1 MPGLRIIR
9 SRRAVCGF
17 LWSAAIA
24 VVAALAAARAGAQE
38 LETGRIVGRVVDAN
52 TGQGI
57 IDAGVQVAGTSL
69 ATQTGVDGRFSL
81 ARVAVGAVTLQV
93 RRIGFAAKTVTGLAV
108 AAGRTIEQNVSLSPS
123 VAQLGPQVVT
133 ASIER
138 GTVNEALDQQRTAVG
153 VVNAVTAEQIA
164 KSPDGDAAQA
174 VQRVSGVTVQDGRY
188 VFVRGLGERYTTAS
202 LNGARVP
209 SPEPEKR
216 VVPLDLFPSGL
227 LQTVTTTKTFTPD
240 QQGDFAGALVDIKT
254 REFPARRTVTAQF
267 VGGYTAGSSGA
278 KAISPRGVGGEELA
292 MVGSGRELPSLVASL
307 GNFQGIALN
316 HTDQNT
322 VIKQFRN
329 AWTPTTTTAPPNSSA
344 SLSIGGDDP
353 VIGHRIGYLVSG
365 SYAFSTDLKDN
376 QQRALA
382 DRGNTPGET
391 KPIDVFTGQSSNQS
405 MLWGGLANLSTMFGD
420 GSRVAFNGMYNR
432 TADNEARVETGH
444 FENEGI
450 DAKITRM
457 HYVQRAVHSAQ
468 LTGEHQYAGHRL
480 DWAMTASG
488 VRRDEPDRSEFV
500 QAMTPATSGGQ
511 VLRWLSTG
519 NGGAVRTFSALDEHS
534 VEGKGDYQW
543 SFNALG
549 REHALKIGGLGR
561 QTTRS
566 SDVRAYSISAPGAGD
581 SVTLLEPE
589 QIFDGRFLRAG
600 DSVFT
605 IGPLAQGGSY
615 DAHDNLAAA
624 YVMTELGLSARARL
638 IGGARVERDRLTVNA
653 LSTLGSP
660 LSIHKDWNDVLP
672 SLALTVQ
679 VAENQQTR
687 FSVSRTLARPEYREI
702 APIETRDVLN
712 GDDVLGN
719 DELQRTNVM
728 NADARWE
735 WYPRSGEILSIGVF
749 SKQFTNPI
757 ERVYQAAGSGTR
769 VVFYTNAKSATNYG
783 VELEARKSLGVL
795 TPALDRFQGFANVT
809 VMESRIHLGSDTRAS
824 ATNTSRRMVGQAP
837 YVVNGGL
844 TYLAQGN
851 SVSATVLFNRV
862 GPRIFAAGDR
872 PLPDVIEE
880 PRNSLDVSLRLPVA
894 GAFSARIDAKNLLDD
909 PYLVR
914 QGTVT
919 RERYTTGQVVQAG
932 LVWRP

>member
-1 MPGLRIIR
+1 MNALRVAG
-9 SRRAVCGF
+9 SLRAAF
-17 LWSAAIA
+17 
-24 VVAALAAARAGAQE
+24 VVSLVSLATSTLAAQQRS
-38 LETGRIVGRVVDAN
+38 TGRIVGRVVDAT

-57 IDAGVQVAGTSL
+57 VAAAIQVDGTTLGAQS
-69 ATQTGVDGRFSL
+69 GVDGRFAISNL
-81 ARVAVGAVTLQV
+81 SPGSITLHV
-93 RRIGFAAKTVTGLAV
+93 RRIGFSAKTVTGLPLP
-108 AAGRTIEQNVSLSPS
+108 AGATLEQNVSLTQS
-123 VAQLGPQVVT
+123 VAQLGTQVVT

-138 GTVNEALDQQRTAVG
+138 GTVNEALDKQRTAVG

-174 VQRVSGVTVQDGRY
+174 VQRVSGVTVEDGKY
-188 VFVRGLGERYTTAS
+188 VFVRGLGERYTTAA
-202 LNGARVP
+202 LNGARLP

-240 QQGDFAGALVDIKT
+240 QQGDFAGALVDIRT

-278 KAISPRGVGGEELA
+278 KALSPRGVGGESMA
-292 MVGSGRELPSLVASL
+292 MVGAGRQLPSLVASL
-307 GNFQGIALN
+307 GNFQNTSLN
-316 HTDQNT
+316 HADQNA

-329 AWTPTTTTAPPNSSA
+329 AWTPTSTTAPPNGSGSV
-344 SLSIGGDDP
+344 SMGGDDP
-353 VIGHRIGYLVSG
+353 VFGHHIGYLVSG

-376 QQRALA
+376 QVRALA
-382 DRGNTPGET
+382 DRGITPGET
-391 KPIDVFTGQSSNQS
+391 KPIDVFTGQTSSQS
-405 MLWGGLANLSTMFGD
+405 VLWGGLANLSTMLGD
-420 GSRVAFNGMYNR
+420 GTRIAFNGMYNR
-432 TADNEARVETGH
+432 TADNEARIETGH

-457 HYVQRAVHSAQ
+457 DYVQRAVRSAQ
-468 LTGEHQYAGHRL
+468 LNGEHAYGSQRL
-480 DWAMTASG
+480 DWAVTASG
-488 VRRDEPDRSEFV
+488 VKRDEPDRSEFV
-500 QAMTPATSGGQ
+500 QAMTPSPGGGEA
-511 VLRWLSTG
+511 LRWLTTG
-519 NGGAVRTFSALDEHS
+519 NGGAVRTFSALNEHS
-534 VEGKGDYQW
+534 LETKADYQW
-543 SFNALG
+543 ALSALG
-549 REHALKIGGLGR
+549 REHTLKVGGLAR
-561 QTTRS
+561 QTMRT

-589 QIFDGRFLRAG
+589 QIFDGRFTRAG

-615 DAHDNLAAA
+615 DAHDNLAAG
-624 YVMTELGLSARARL
+624 YVMTELGLSSRARL
-638 IGGARVERDRLTVNA
+638 IGGARLEQDHLTVNA

-660 LSIHKDWNDVLP
+660 LTIHRNWTDVLP
-672 SLALTVQ
+672 SAALNIQ
-679 VAENQQTR
+679 LRDNQQAR
-687 FSVSRTLARPEYREI
+687 LSVSRTLARPEYREI

-719 DELQRTNVM
+719 DQLQRTNVF
-728 NADARWE
+728 NADVRWE
-735 WYPRSGEILSIGVF
+735 WYPRGGEILSFGLF

-783 VELEARKSLGVL
+783 AEVEARKHLGFIA
-795 TPALDRFQGFANVT
+795 PWLDRFEGFTNVT
-809 VMESRIHLGSDTRAS
+809 VMESRIHLGADTRAS

-851 SVSATVLFNRV
+851 GLSATLLYNRV

-872 PLPDVIEE
+872 PLPDVIEA
-880 PRNSLDVSLRLPVA
+880 PRNNVDVSLRLPVA

-909 PYLVR
+909 PSVVR

-919 RERYTTGQVVQAG
+919 RERYRTGQVVQAG

>member
-1 MPGLRIIR
+1 MAL
-9 SRRAVCGF
+9 
-17 LWSAAIA
+17 
-24 VVAALAAARAGAQE
+24 VAALAPRAGAQE
-38 LETGRIVGRVVDAN
+38 TETGRIVGRVVDAN

-292 MVGSGRELPSLVASL
+292 MVGSGRELPSLVGSL

-316 HTDQNT
+316 HADQNT

-329 AWTPTTTTAPPNSSA
+329 AWTPTTTTAPPNSAA

-391 KPIDVFTGQSSNQS
+391 KPIDVFTGQSSSQS

-450 DAKITRM
+450 DVKITRM
-457 HYVQRAVHSAQ
+457 DYVQRAVHSAQ

-480 DWAMTASG
+480 DWAVTASG

-500 QAMTPATSGGQ
+500 QAMTPAAGGGQ

-660 LSIHKDWNDVLP
+660 LSIHKDWDDVLP

-769 VVFYTNAKSATNYG
+769 VVFYTNAKSAADYG

-795 TPALDRFQGFANVT
+795 TPSLDRFQGFANVT

-872 PLPDVIEE
+872 PLPDVIEQ

>member
-1 MPGLRIIR
+1 MIALRFAG
-9 SRRAVCGF
+9 SPRAAF
-17 LWSAAIA
+17 
-24 VVAALAAARAGAQE
+24 VVLLCAAATIRAQQAS
-38 LETGRIVGRVVDAN
+38 TGRIVGRVVDAT

-57 IDAGVQVAGTSL
+57 VAAAVQVDGTTSG
-69 ATQTGVDGRFSL
+69 AQTGVDGRFAL
-81 ARVAVGAVTLQV
+81 ANLTPGTVTLHV
-93 RRIGFAAKTVTGLAV
+93 RRIGFVAKTVTGLPLP
-108 AAGRTIEQNVSLSPS
+108 AGATLEQNVTLTQS
-123 VAQLGPQVVT
+123 VAQLGTQVVT

-138 GTVNEALDQQRTAVG
+138 GTVNEALDQQRTAVA

-174 VQRVSGVTVQDGRY
+174 VQRVSGVTVQDGKY

-278 KAISPRGVGGEELA
+278 RAISPRGVGGEQLA

-307 GNFQGIALN
+307 GNFQAVTLN
-316 HTDQNT
+316 HADQNT

-329 AWTPTTTTAPPNSSA
+329 AWTPTTTTAPPNSSG

-353 VIGHRIGYLVSG
+353 VLGHRIGYLFSG

-376 QQRALA
+376 QLRALA
-382 DRGNTPGET
+382 DRGNTPGQT
-391 KPIDVFTGQSSNQS
+391 RPIDVFTGQTASQS
-405 MLWGGLANLSTMFGD
+405 MLWGGLTNVSTMFGD
-420 GSRVAFNGMYNR
+420 GSRLAFNGMYNR
-432 TADNEARVETGH
+432 TSDNEARVETGH

-457 HYVQRAVHSAQ
+457 DYVQRAVRSAQ
-468 LTGEHQYAGHRL
+468 LTGEHEYGGQRF
-480 DWAMTASG
+480 DWAVTASG

-500 QAMTPATSGGQ
+500 QAMTPAAGGGQ

-534 VEGKGDYQW
+534 LESRGDYQW
-543 SFNALG
+543 NLSAFG
-549 REHALKIGGLGR
+549 REHALKIGGLAR
-561 QTTRS
+561 QTTRT

-589 QIFDGRFLRAG
+589 QIFDGRFLRVG

-615 DAHDNLAAA
+615 DANDKLAAG
-624 YVMTELGLSARARL
+624 YIMTELGLSARARL
-638 IGGARVERDRLTVNA
+638 IGGARLERDRLTVNA

-660 LSIHKDWNDVLP
+660 LSIHKDWDDILP

-687 FSVSRTLARPEYREI
+687 FSLSRTLARPEYREI

-719 DELQRTNVM
+719 DELQRTNVL

-735 WYPRSGEILSIGVF
+735 WYPTSGEILSVGVF

-783 VELEARKSLGVL
+783 AELEMRKNLGFVAPWL
-795 TPALDRFQGFANVT
+795 EQFQGFTNVT

-837 YVVNGGL
+837 YVVNGGV
-844 TYLAQGN
+844 TYLAQG
-851 SVSATVLFNRV
+851 SGMSATILFNRV

-880 PRNSLDVSLRLPVA
+880 PRNGLDVSVRLPVA
-894 GAFSARIDAKNLLDD
+894 GAFSARIDAKNLLDAA
-909 PYLVR
+909 YIVR
-914 QGTVT
+914 QGTVI

-932 LVWRP
+932 LIWRP

>member
-1 MPGLRIIR
+1 MTLPLP
-9 SRRAVCGF
+9 RRAAATAIA
-17 LWSAAIA
+17 LALSAA
-24 VVAALAAARAGAQE
+24 VLSAQT
-38 LETGRIVGRVVDAN
+38 LPTGRIVGRVIDAG

-57 IDAGVQVAGTSL
+57 SDAGVQVVGTTLGVQS
-69 ATQTGVDGRFSL
+69 GVDGRFSL
-81 ARVAVGAVTLQV
+81 SAVPAGTVTLTV
-93 RRIGFAAKTVTGLAV
+93 RRLGFTPKTVTGLQL
-108 AAGRTIEQNVSLSPS
+108 AAGQTLEQSLSL
-123 VAQLGPQVVT
+123 VTAAARIAAQVVT
-133 ASIER
+133 ASNER
-138 GTVNEALDQQRTAVG
+138 GTVNEALDKQRTAVG

-164 KSPDGDAAQA
+164 KSPDGDAAAA
-174 VQRVSGVTVQDGRY
+174 VQRVSGVTVQDNKY
-188 VFVRGLGERYTTAS
+188 VYVRGLGERYTTAS

-227 LQTVTTTKTFTPD
+227 LQTVTATKTFSPD

-254 REFPARRTVTAQF
+254 REFPAHRTVTASF
-267 VGGYTAGSSGA
+267 VGGYAAGSSGA
-278 KAISPRGVGGEELA
+278 KLISPRGVGGEALGMA
-292 MVGSGRELPSLVASL
+292 GSGRDLPSVVGSL
-307 GNFQGIALN
+307 GNFQGITLN
-316 HTDQNT
+316 HADQNT

-329 AWTPTTTTAPPNSSA
+329 AWSPTTTTAPPNSSG
-344 SLSIGGDDP
+344 SLSVGGDDP
-353 VIGHRIGYLVSG
+353 IFGQRIGYLFSG

-376 QQRALA
+376 QVRGLA

-391 KPIDVFTGQSSNQS
+391 RPIDVFTGQTSSQS
-405 MLWGGLANLSTMFGD
+405 ILWGGLANLSTMLGT
-420 GSRVAFNGMYNR
+420 GTRIAFSGMYNR

-457 HYVQRAVHSAQ
+457 DYVQRAVSSAQ
-468 LTGEHQYAGHRL
+468 LTGEHEDGSQRF
-480 DWAMTASG
+480 DWAVTASG

-500 QAMTPATSGGQ
+500 QAVTPGANGTK
-511 VLRWLSTG
+511 VFRWLATG

-534 VEGKGDYQW
+534 VEGKGDYHW
-543 SFNALG
+543 GFNAFG
-549 REHALKIGGLGR
+549 REHSLKIGGLER
-561 QTTRS
+561 QTTRT
-566 SDVRAYSISAPGAGD
+566 SDVRSYSISAPGAGD
-581 SVTLLEPE
+581 SVTLLDAE
-589 QIFDGRFLRAG
+589 QIFDGRFLRSG

-605 IGPLAQGGSY
+605 VGPLAQGGSY
-615 DAHDNLAAA
+615 DAHDNLTAGYMMA
-624 YVMTELGLSARARL
+624 EIGLSARARL
-638 IGGARVERDRLTVNA
+638 IGGARLENDRLTVNA

-660 LSIHKDWNDVLP
+660 LSIHRNWNDVLP
-672 SLALTVQ
+672 SLALNLQ
-679 VAENQQTR
+679 VTDKQQTR

-719 DELQRTNVM
+719 DELQRTNVF

-735 WYPRSGEILSIGVF
+735 WYPRSGEVLSFGLF

-783 VELEARKSLGVL
+783 AEVEARKNLGFIDPWL
-795 TPALDRFQGFANVT
+795 ERFEGFTNVT
-809 VMESRIHLGSDTRAS
+809 VMESRIHLGTDTRAS

-844 TYLAQGN
+844 TYLASANQL
-851 SVSATVLFNRV
+851 SATLLFNRV

-872 PLPDVIEE
+872 PLPDVVEE
-880 PRNSLDVSLRLPVA
+880 PRNSLDLSVRLPVA
-894 GAFSARIDAKNLLDD
+894 GAFSARIDAKNLLNDAHF
-909 PYLVR
+909 VR

-919 RERYTTGQVVQAG
+919 REKYRTGQVVQAG
-932 LVWRP
+932 LVWHP